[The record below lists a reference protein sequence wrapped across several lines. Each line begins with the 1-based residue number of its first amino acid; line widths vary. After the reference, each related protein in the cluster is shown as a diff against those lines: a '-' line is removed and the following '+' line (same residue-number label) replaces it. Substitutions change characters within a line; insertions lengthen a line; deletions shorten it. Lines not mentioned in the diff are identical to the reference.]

1 MKEQEEEDDKEEDNG
16 EEEDSWY
23 GEKEEGRR
31 RQRISHARIAMV
43 GKSGESETERQREGE
58 REGGSERERETE
70 SERERERGG
79 REAERLDTNGQRDP
93 GPGSLRDG
101 CGGHSVRGPAAG
113 VALGLAGTPLTL
125 THIQIRLG

>member
-1 MKEQEEEDDKEEDNG
+1 MKQRDRGRERGRGGVKE
-16 EEEDSWY
+16 
-23 GEKEEGRR
+23 R
-31 RQRISHARIAMV
+31 
-43 GKSGESETERQREGE
+43 ERQRV
-58 REGGSERERETE
+58 
-70 SERERERGG
+70 RERERGG